1 MSPTNRRVC
10 QALLYEIGAVAMVTP
25 ILTFA
30 FDADVS
36 STLPLSVVMATIALT
51 WNYLFN
57 ALFERWE
64 KKQVV
69 KGRSWQRRL
78 VHGAGFEGGLVIVL
92 VPLTAYWLNITI
104 WQALIAEIGLL
115 ITFFFYAIVFTWVFD
130 KVFGLPTSAQATD
143 E

>member
-1 MSPTNRRVC
+1 
-10 QALLYEIGAVAMVTP
+10 MVTP

-64 KKQVV
+64 KKQFV

-78 VHGAGFEGGLVIVL
+78 AHGAGFEGGLVIVL

-115 ITFFFYAIVFTWVFD
+115 ITFFFYAIIFTWSFD

>member
-30 FDADVS
+30 FDAEVS
-36 STLPLSVVMATIALT
+36 STLPLSVLMATIALI
-51 WNYLFN
+51 WNYTFN

-64 KKQVV
+64 RKQVT
-69 KGRSWQRRL
+69 KGRSLQRRL

-92 VPLTAYWLNITI
+92 VPLTAYWLDISL
-104 WQALIAEIGLL
+104 WQALLAEIGLL
-115 ITFFFYAIVFTWVFD
+115 ITFFLYAIVFTWAFD
-130 KVFGLPTSAQATD
+130 KVFGLPASAQ
-143 E
+143 EVKE

>member
-78 VHGAGFEGGLVIVL
+78 AHGAGFEGGLVIVL

-115 ITFFFYAIVFTWVFD
+115 ITFFFYAIIFTWSFD
-130 KVFGLPTSAQATD
+130 KVFGLPASAQATD